1 MNRGIYAAW
10 VLTLLV
16 APVGLTGCQQ
26 SRSDEPQE
34 HSTQQQA
41 TAPEEVD
48 VVNEEAAEVQPLLDA
63 CYAQAGNEHLTPGEC
78 LERAN
83 SASLADQSADTQTA
97 EPPIS
102 VTQLNNQFQDDP
114 DRAARRYSGPITVGA
129 VIDANWSNEA
139 KPVLY
144 LQASSVHAD
153 RIEADLAV
161 VSPAIA
167 RANPGAYV
175 QLTCNR
181 IVPDSP
187 AIKLA
192 GCQ

>member
-1 MNRGIYAAW
+1 
-10 VLTLLV
+10 
-16 APVGLTGCQQ
+16 VGLISCQQ
-26 SRSDEPQE
+26 SQSDKPQE
-34 HSTQQQA
+34 RSTLQQA

-48 VVNEEAAEVQPLLDA
+48 VINEEAAEVQPLLDA
-63 CYAQAGNEHLTPGEC
+63 CYAQPGNEHLTPGEC
-78 LERAN
+78 LEKAN
-83 SASLADQSADTQTA
+83 STSVADRSAEAQA
-97 EPPIS
+97 PEPPIS

-114 DRAARRYSGPITVGA
+114 NRAARRYSGPITVGA

-181 IVPDSP
+181 VVPDSP
-187 AIKLA
+187 AIRLA